1 VLLLSTK
8 KVTPHRQLDDKKRKQ
23 LSIIFGE
30 QLMYA
35 IGDNEELSRLDL
47 SFSKVDIEADMS
59 AIKVYWLARGDSEDD
74 HIAQQLENA
83 ANGLR

>member
-1 VLLLSTK
+1 
-8 KVTPHRQLDDKKRKQ
+8 
-23 LSIIFGE
+23 
-30 QLMYA
+30 MYA